1 MSAGQL
7 GGAVM
12 ALGGMALVAM
22 QFMNGPGDEVKVPAD
37 ASGGRLKKTLT
48 NAGLYPTPEA
58 PGSKLK
64 KTNSGSMAVFTSGD
78 ASVALS
84 KGGGEPL

>member
-22 QFMNGPGDEVKVPAD
+22 QFMNGPGEEVKAPAD
-37 ASGGRLKKTLT
+37 GNRLKKTLT

-64 KTNSGSMAVFTSGD
+64 KTNSGSMAVFMSGD

>member
-7 GGAVM
+7 GGAAM

-22 QFMNGPGDEVKVPAD
+22 QFMNGPAEAKAPVE
-37 ASGGRLKKTLT
+37 GGRLKKTLT
-48 NAGLYPTPEA
+48 NAGLYPQPEA
-58 PGSKLK
+58 GGKLK
-64 KTNSGSMAVFTSGD
+64 KTNSGSMAVFATGDTS
-78 ASVALS
+78 AALS